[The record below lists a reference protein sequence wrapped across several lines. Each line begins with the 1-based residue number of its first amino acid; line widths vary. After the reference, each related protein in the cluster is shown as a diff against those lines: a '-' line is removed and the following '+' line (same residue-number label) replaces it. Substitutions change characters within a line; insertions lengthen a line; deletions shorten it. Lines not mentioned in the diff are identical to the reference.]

1 MHSQGR
7 GLSQDGGCEPQ
18 GKDKDEN
25 KDCGHQVDAVAIAG
39 RKLSHHERK
48 LAQAAAVA
56 AVGRKLSHHE
66 RKLAASPKRSGR
78 KLAAPPVYGRKL
90 AAPPAQGRKLQGP
103 PKSGRKLTASPASGR
118 KLSQAGIPG
127 RGGRKLAE
135 VGFLNNDA
143 DNIASG

>member
-25 KDCGHQVDAVAIAG
+25 KDCGHQVAKGDAVAIAG

-48 LAQAAAVA
+48 LAQ
-56 AVGRKLSHHE
+56 L
-66 RKLAASPKRSGR
+66 PKSSGR
-78 KLAAPPVYGRKL
+78 KLHGPPAHGRKL
-90 AAPPAQGRKLQGP
+90 AGP
-103 PKSGRKLTASPASGR
+103 PKRGRKV
-118 KLSQAGIPG
+118 
-127 RGGRKLAE
+127 AE

-143 DNIASG
+143 DSVASGFD